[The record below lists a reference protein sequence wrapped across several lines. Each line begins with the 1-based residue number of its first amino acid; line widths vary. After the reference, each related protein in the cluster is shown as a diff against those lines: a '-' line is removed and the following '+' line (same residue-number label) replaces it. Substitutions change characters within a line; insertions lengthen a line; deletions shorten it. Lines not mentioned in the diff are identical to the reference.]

1 MQEMEDQIKDNF
13 YRGYTEK
20 AMKLN
25 GLPENYPAWT
35 IKFHNWFGIAV
46 PYDGTYDFSE
56 HFSEMQIR
64 TEKGTVIDGKEYNLL
79 MLICGDMTLRDEF
92 SLVCSQ
98 FAEPGENGRNR
109 LNLVNNPETWWRK
122 WKGLLGNISADREAY
137 SVLGELTALAYFM
150 KKGYNPIWTGQ
161 NSATNDIE
169 MNSYSAEVKST
180 TSRYGYE
187 ITVSSIYQL
196 RAEHKLDLVFC
207 RFEKN
212 TSGRSIDD
220 IVEELISLGYDGA
233 LLEKGLKKCGFEQG
247 CTARK
252 YTYKLLE
259 MKKYSVDEGFPM
271 VTEHS
276 FKDDCLPPHIV
287 KFSYTVD
294 LSGIA
299 CENLL

>member
-1 MQEMEDQIKDNF
+1 MQNRADQIKDNF
-13 YRGYTEK
+13 YKGYIDK
-20 AMKLN
+20 AMCLT
-25 GLPENYPAWT
+25 GLPEEFPAWT
-35 IKFHNWFGIAV
+35 IKVSEWIGVAV

-56 HFSEMQIR
+56 RFADMQIR
-64 TEKGTVIDGKEYNLL
+64 TEKNIFIEGKSYDML
-79 MLICGDMTLRDEF
+79 MLTCNDLSLKDEF

-98 FAEPGENGRNR
+98 FTEPGENGVERQ
-109 LNLVNNPETWWRK
+109 NLIKNPEEWWRR
-122 WKGLLGNISADREAY
+122 WKGLLGNISSDKEAY
-137 SVLGELTALAYFM
+137 SVLGELTALVYYL
-150 KKGYNPIWTGQ
+150 KKGYKPVWTCK
-161 NSATNDIE
+161 NSSNNDIE
-169 MNSYSAEVKST
+169 MVNYSAEVKST

-196 RAEHKLDLVFC
+196 RSSHKLDLVFC

-212 TSGRSIDD
+212 TSGYSIDK
-220 IVEELISLGYDGA
+220 IVKELVALGYDSIE
-233 LLEKGLKKCGFEQG
+233 LEKELKKSGFEQG

-259 MKKYSVDEGFPM
+259 MKRYSVDDSFPQ

-276 FKDDCLPPHIV
+276 FKNNVLPPHII
-287 KFSYTVD
+287 KLTYTVD